1 MAKPA
6 RRPRTGRRD
15 PTRFVLAEDFLARL
29 ERLVAGVN
37 AARGREE
44 SGARARSA
52 GGGDEFVGHR
62 SYRPG
67 EDLRD
72 FDWELLA
79 RLERPFV
86 RIRRREAGQRWS
98 VLLDTSAS
106 MGLGEPGKLQLAAEV
121 ATAIAFSGVAAGAI
135 TTLLAFNGDPASSA
149 VESLRLRKRG
159 DLAAWIAFLE
169 ARRAAGSRS
178 TRGLAAD
185 PRAAADR
192 TFAVGDLL
200 DLEPVDLLAL
210 ARRGR
215 AVTAIR
221 VLAPHELAP
230 SPDDGVEWLDPE
242 SGERV
247 DLRAGAAA
255 VAAYSLALERRLDA
269 WRETFARHGQR
280 TSVWSSDSPF
290 EDPAREAL
298 RGT

>member
-1 MAKPA
+1 MATGAPM
-6 RRPRTGRRD
+6 PPTGRRD
-15 PTRFVLAEDFLARL
+15 PARFQTPGDFLARL
-29 ERLVAGVN
+29 ERLVAGVS

-44 SGARARSA
+44 AGARARSA

-62 SYRPG
+62 PYRQG

-86 RIRRREAGQRWS
+86 RVRRREAGQRWS

-106 MGLGEPGKLQLAAEV
+106 MGLGEPGKLQLAAEI
-121 ATAIAFSGVAAGAI
+121 ATAIAFCGIAAGAV
-135 TTLLAFNGDPASSA
+135 TTLLAFAADPGSSA
-149 VESLRLRKRG
+149 VEALRLRKRG
-159 DLAAWIAFLE
+159 DLAAWFGFLE
-169 ARRAAGSRS
+169 ARRAAGARS

-185 PRAAADR
+185 ARASADR

-200 DLEPVDLLAL
+200 DLEPADLLAL

-230 SPDDGVEWLDPE
+230 SPDEGIEWLDPE

-247 DLRAGAAA
+247 DLRAGEAA
-255 VAAYSLALERRLDA
+255 VTAYSLALERRLEA
-269 WRETFARHGQR
+269 WRDTFARHGQR
-280 TSVWSSDSPF
+280 TSVWSSDTPF
-290 EDPAREAL
+290 EDPARTAL